1 MHLNA
6 VPDFFV
12 FSSYLDLLWGK
23 FSAQEN
29 DLQAGFVVFEVL
41 EQLNRALNDGTGGK
55 GFEEVLQS
63 GVVEVLVVVLA
74 TELSDETGFMGLAEG
89 EIECGVE
96 GEDVYHIKICNLI
109 L

>member
-1 MHLNA
+1 
-6 VPDFFV
+6 
-12 FSSYLDLLWGK
+12 
-23 FSAQEN
+23 
-29 DLQAGFVVFEVL
+29 
-41 EQLNRALNDGTGGK
+41 
-55 GFEEVLQS
+55 
-63 GVVEVLVVVLA
+63 VLVVVLA